1 MEKAKKELRQIQTK
15 IELRSTEGEDGQQV
29 IEGYALKFNRQ
40 SDVLGYYVK
49 FREKID
55 PRALDNADMSNVV
68 ALFNHN
74 SNQVLARN
82 TVESGKGSLSLTV
95 DNIGLRFQF
104 IPTDTSYARDLLENV
119 RAGVINQCSFAFSL
133 SDDEDADEIEYDEEA
148 NMYSRT
154 IRSIGTLYDVSV
166 VTTPAY
172 PDTEAVVGSR
182 NLENIVTR
190 KKELMQVELDLM
202 QMEQL

>member
-1 MEKAKKELRQIQTK
+1 MDKAKKEMRQIQTK
-15 IELRSTEGEDGQQV
+15 IELRNAEGEDGQQV

-55 PRALDNADMSNVV
+55 PRALDNTDMSNVV

-74 SNQVLARN
+74 ENQVLARN
-82 TVESGKGSLSLTV
+82 TVSSGKGSLSLTV

-119 RAGVINQCSFAFSL
+119 RSGVINQCSFAFSL
-133 SDDEDADEIEYDEEA
+133 TDDDDADEIEYVEET

-154 IRSIGTLYDVSV
+154 IKRIGALYDVSV

-182 NLENIVTR
+182 NLDNIVTR
-190 KKELMQVELDLM
+190 KKELMQIELDLM
-202 QMEQL
+202 TMEQL